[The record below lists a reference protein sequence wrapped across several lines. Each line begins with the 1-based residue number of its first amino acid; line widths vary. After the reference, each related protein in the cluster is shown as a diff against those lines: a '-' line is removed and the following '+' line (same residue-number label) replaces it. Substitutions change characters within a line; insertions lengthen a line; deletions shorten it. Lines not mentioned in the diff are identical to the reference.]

1 MITGTAVVAMLLL
14 DAWWQQAMRPEVEL
28 LLQKAN
34 VELAIGDYE
43 SAESYCQQVLAQ
55 EPQSVPALM
64 LAGEAA
70 MKAERFEDAVE
81 YFHAVPHSASEDSV
95 AAMFAAA
102 EVFRASGAPEEAE
115 RDYSYVLKWRPSHV
129 FAHERLAFILDLQGR
144 RWESTPHLFEQLRQK
159 QVSYSTLIRL
169 GSRDSAV
176 PFPGELDKI
185 RQAKRAP
192 AVVKLAEA
200 VDAMAHFEPD
210 IAETLL
216 REAIRLKP
224 ELIEAH
230 VRLGRLLVDRDPSE
244 VPAWQR
250 SLPTQAESHPD
261 VWVARGQWS
270 QHVGQTHAAIRCFG
284 KAAKLDPNLR
294 IAHYQLSQLLGDSE
308 FADAAIDFAER
319 SRLLQQLA
327 AIMNQLS
334 LNRDDAS
341 AMEAASEVLEQL
353 GRYWEAYGWCQLQL
367 AAGSSE
373 VSAKLRTERLNAKL
387 TPKLLMTDPTSN
399 PAARF
404 DFSTFPLP
412 EWPAPN
418 EKSPADHPLPDTD
431 SGAHIQFVDRAA
443 ESGLRFTYFNAD
455 DPSVVGTRMY
465 EFSGGGIGVLDYDAD
480 GLPDLYLTQ
489 GCAWPP
495 TTESTVHRDRLFRNL
510 GDGGY
515 RDVTDETGLGDGW
528 FSQGVAI
535 GDLNNDGYPDIY
547 VANIGRNRLYHN
559 SGDGTFH
566 EITDHAGLSG
576 EQWTTSC
583 LLADLNGDQFPD
595 IYDVNYLKG
604 DDLFDRLCLLD
615 GHKRACAPSVFS
627 AERDRI
633 HLSQSAGQFREVAGA
648 IAASLDPPRAG
659 LGIVAADID
668 ESGRL
673 SLFVANDVVAN
684 AFLVNE
690 TAAGGE
696 LALRENAL
704 LAGLAFD
711 RDGRAQAC
719 MGVAAEDIDGNGL
732 LDFFVTNYYEEA
744 NSLYLQ
750 TAPGVFVESS
760 RTAELYDASFRQLG
774 FGTQFLDGD
783 LDGWADLVVANGHL
797 DDFEYLNIPFRMKP
811 QFFPNQGD
819 GGFQNS
825 PQPTTGNYFARELLG
840 RSVATLDWNCD
851 GRPDF
856 AVSHLETPAA
866 LLTNETERTG
876 HWLKLRLQAVLS
888 ARDAIGTTVTV
899 QCGERVWTRQLTAGS
914 GYQASNERML
924 LFGLDDCEQI
934 DQLVVRWPSGTRQT
948 FDDIAPDRELTI
960 IELAAT
966 PAELPHSH

>member
-1 MITGTAVVAMLLL
+1 VTILLL
-14 DAWWQQAMRPEVEL
+14 GWWWQSTRLTARE

-34 VELAIGDYE
+34 VALAIGDHE
-43 SAESYCQQVLAQ
+43 AADAYCRQVLAQ
-55 EPQSVPALM
+55 DAQSVPALM

-70 MKAERFEDAVE
+70 MKDNRFEDAVG
-81 YFHAVPHSASEDSV
+81 YFHTVPHSDSDDSV

-102 EVFRASGAPEEAE
+102 EVSRASGAPSEAE
-115 RDYSYVLKWRPSHV
+115 RDYRHVLKWRPLHAH
-129 FAHERLAFILDLQGR
+129 AHERLAFILDLQGR
-144 RWESTPHLFEQLRQK
+144 RWESTSHLFELLRQNRI
-159 QVSYSTLIRL
+159 SYSTLIRL

-185 RQAKRAP
+185 RQANRDP

-200 VDAMAHFEPD
+200 VDAMAHFQPA
-210 IAETLL
+210 IAEPLL
-216 REAIRLKP
+216 REAIRMKP
-224 ELIEAH
+224 ELIESH
-230 VRLGRLLVDRDPSE
+230 VRLGRLLVDRDPSA

-250 SLPTQAESHPD
+250 SIPAQAESHPD
-261 VWVARGQWS
+261 VWITRGQWC
-270 QHVGQTHAAIRCFG
+270 QQVGQNRAAIRCFG
-284 KAAKLDPNLR
+284 KAATLDPNLR
-294 IAHYQLSQLLGDSE
+294 IAHYQLSQLLAESE
-308 FADAAIDFAER
+308 FADAAVEFAER
-319 SRLLQQLA
+319 SRLLQRLA

-334 LNRDDAS
+334 LNREDVS
-341 AMEAASEVLEQL
+341 AMETASEILEQL
-353 GRYWEAYGWCQLQL
+353 GRFWEAYGWCQFQL
-367 AAGSSE
+367 GAGSVEAS
-373 VSAKLRTERLNAKL
+373 VRQRIGRLNTKL

-399 PAARF
+399 PAVRL

-418 EKSPADHPLPDTD
+418 EELLPDRTSPGTD
-431 SGAHIQFVDRAA
+431 SGSQIQFVDRAA

-455 DPSVVGTRMY
+455 DPDVVGTRMY

-489 GCAWPP
+489 GCTWPP
-495 TTESTVHRDRLFRNL
+495 NTESTVHRDRLFRNQ

-515 RDVTDETGLGDGW
+515 HDVTDEAGLGDGW

-535 GDLNNDGYPDIY
+535 GDLDNDGYPDIY

-566 EITDHAGLSG
+566 DVTDHAGVSG
-576 EQWTTSC
+576 QQWTTSC
-583 LLADLNGDQFPD
+583 LIADLNGDQFPD

-604 DDLFDRLCLLD
+604 DDLFDRLCLVD

-633 HLSQSAGQFREVAGA
+633 HLSQGSGQLREVAGL
-648 IAASLDPPRAG
+648 AAAALDPPRAG
-659 LGIVAADID
+659 LGVVAADMNG
-668 ESGRL
+668 SGRL
-673 SLFVANDVVAN
+673 SLLVANDVVAN
-684 AFLVNE
+684 SFLINE
-690 TAAGGE
+690 TSADDGE
-696 LALRENAL
+696 LVFRENAL

-719 MGVAAEDIDGNGL
+719 MGVAADDIDGNGL

-760 RTAELYDASFRQLG
+760 RVAGLYDASFRQLG

-819 GGFQNS
+819 GGFQSS
-825 PQPTTGNYFARELLG
+825 PQPTTGSYFDRELLG

-866 LLTNETERTG
+866 LLTNETQHTG
-876 HWLKLRLQAVLS
+876 HWLKIRLQGVLS

-899 QCGERVWTRQLTAGS
+899 RCGERVWTRQLTAGS

-924 LFGLDDCEQI
+924 LFGLGDCEQV
-934 DQLVVRWPSGTRQT
+934 DQLVVLWPSGTRQT
-948 FDDIAPDRELTI
+948 FDNLAPDRELTI
-960 IELAAT
+960 IELGAV
-966 PAELPHSH
+966 PFELPPVR

>member
-1 MITGTAVVAMLLL
+1 M
-14 DAWWQQAMRPEVEL
+14 
-28 LLQKAN
+28 
-34 VELAIGDYE
+34 
-43 SAESYCQQVLAQ
+43 
-55 EPQSVPALM
+55 PALM

-102 EVFRASGAPEEAE
+102 EVFRASGAPAEAE
-115 RDYSYVLKWRPSHV
+115 RDYRHVLKWRPSHV

-185 RQAKRAP
+185 RRAKRDP

-200 VDAMAHFEPD
+200 VSAMADFQPA
-210 IAETLL
+210 IAEALL
-216 REAIRLKP
+216 HEAIRLKP

-230 VRLGRLLVDRDPSE
+230 VRLGRLLVDRDPSG
-244 VPAWQR
+244 VPGWQR
-250 SLPTQAESHPD
+250 SLPIQAESHPD
-261 VWVARGQWS
+261 VWITQGQWS
-270 QHVGQTHAAIRCFG
+270 QHVGQTRAAIRCFG
-284 KAAKLDPNLR
+284 NAAKLDPNLR
-294 IAHYQLSQLLGDSE
+294 IAHYQLSQLLADSE

-319 SRLLQQLA
+319 SRLLQQMA
-327 AIMNQLS
+327 VIMNQLS

-341 AMEAASEVLEQL
+341 AMGAASEVLEQL
-353 GRYWEAYGWCQLQL
+353 GRHREAYGWCQLQL

-373 VSAKLRTERLNAKL
+373 APVRRRLEILNAQL
-387 TPKLLMTDPTSN
+387 SPKLLMTDPKSN

-412 EWPAPN
+412 EWPSPN
-418 EKSPADHPLPDTD
+418 ERSLPDRPSPDTD
-431 SGAHIQFVDRAA
+431 SGSQIQFVDRAA
-443 ESGLRFTYFNAD
+443 EAGLRFTYFNAD
-455 DPSVVGTRMY
+455 DPNVVGTRMY
-465 EFSGGGIGVLDYDAD
+465 EFSGGGIGVLDYDVD

-495 TTESTVHRDRLFRNL
+495 KTESTVHRDRLFRNL

-515 RDVTDETGLGDGW
+515 RDVTDEAGLGDGW

-535 GDLNNDGYPDIY
+535 GDLDNDGYPDIY

-559 SGDGTFH
+559 SGDGTFRDV
-566 EITDHAGLSG
+566 TDHAGVSG
-576 EQWTTSC
+576 QQWTTSC
-583 LLADLNGDQFPD
+583 LIADLNGDQYPD

-604 DDLFDRLCLLD
+604 DDLFDRLCMVD

-633 HLSQSAGQFREVAGA
+633 HLSQGTGQFREVAGA
-648 IAASLDPPRAG
+648 TAASLDPPRAG
-659 LGIVAADID
+659 LGIVAADMD
-668 ESGRL
+668 GSGRL

-684 AFLVNE
+684 SLLINE
-690 TAAGGE
+690 TSADDGE
-696 LALRENAL
+696 LILRENAL

-719 MGVAAEDIDGNGL
+719 MGVAADDIDGNGL

-760 RTAELYDASFRQLG
+760 RVAGLYDASFRQLG
-774 FGTQFLDGD
+774 FGTQCLDGD
-783 LDGWADLVVANGHL
+783 LDGWLDLVVANGHL
-797 DDFEYLNIPFRMKP
+797 DDFQYLDIPFRMRP
-811 QFFPNQGD
+811 QFFSNRGE
-819 GGFQNS
+819 GRFQKS
-825 PQPTTGNYFARELLG
+825 TQPTTDNYFDRELLG
-840 RSVATLDWNCD
+840 RSVAVLDWNCD
-851 GRPDF
+851 GQPDF

-866 LLTNETERTG
+866 LLTNETQHTG
-876 HWLKLRLQAVLS
+876 HWLKIRLQGVLS

-899 QCGERVWTRQLTAGS
+899 QCGDRVWTRQLTAGS

-924 LFGLDDCEQI
+924 LFGLGDCEQI
-934 DQLVVRWPSGTRQT
+934 DQVIVRWPSGTTQT
-948 FDDIAPDRELTI
+948 FDDIAPDRELAI
-960 IELAAT
+960 IELGGV
-966 PAELPHSH
+966 PFEMPPLR

>member
-1 MITGTAVVAMLLL
+1 M
-14 DAWWQQAMRPEVEL
+14 
-28 LLQKAN
+28 
-34 VELAIGDYE
+34 
-43 SAESYCQQVLAQ
+43 
-55 EPQSVPALM
+55 PALM

-102 EVFRASGAPEEAE
+102 EVFRASGAPAEAE
-115 RDYSYVLKWRPSHV
+115 RDYRHVLKWRPSHV

-185 RQAKRAP
+185 RRAKRDP

-200 VDAMAHFEPD
+200 VSAMADFQPA
-210 IAETLL
+210 IAEALL
-216 REAIRLKP
+216 HEAIRLKP

-230 VRLGRLLVDRDPSE
+230 VRLGRLLVDRDPSG

-250 SLPTQAESHPD
+250 SLPIQAESHPD
-261 VWVARGQWS
+261 VWITQGQWS
-270 QHVGQTHAAIRCFG
+270 QHVGQTRAAIRCFG
-284 KAAKLDPNLR
+284 NAAKLDPNLR
-294 IAHYQLSQLLGDSE
+294 IAHYQLSQLLADSE

-319 SRLLQQLA
+319 SRLLQQMA

-334 LNRDDAS
+334 LNRDDGS
-341 AMEAASEVLEQL
+341 AMGAASEVLEQL
-353 GRYWEAYGWCQLQL
+353 GRHREAHGWCQLQL

-373 VSAKLRTERLNAKL
+373 APVRRRLEILNAQL
-387 TPKLLMTDPTSN
+387 SPKLLMTDPKSN

-412 EWPAPN
+412 EWPSPN
-418 EKSPADHPLPDTD
+418 ERSLPDRPSPDTD
-431 SGAHIQFVDRAA
+431 SGSQIQFVDRAA
-443 ESGLRFTYFNAD
+443 EAGLRFTYFNAD
-455 DPSVVGTRMY
+455 DPNVVGTRMY
-465 EFSGGGIGVLDYDAD
+465 EFSGGGIGVLDYDVD

-495 TTESTVHRDRLFRNL
+495 KTESTVHRDRLFRNL

-515 RDVTDETGLGDGW
+515 HDVTDEAGLGDGW

-535 GDLNNDGYPDIY
+535 GDLDNDGYPDIY

-559 SGDGTFH
+559 SGDGTFRDV
-566 EITDHAGLSG
+566 TDHAGVSG
-576 EQWTTSC
+576 QQWTTSC
-583 LLADLNGDQFPD
+583 LIADLNGDQYPD

-604 DDLFDRLCLLD
+604 DDLFDRLCMVD

-633 HLSQSAGQFREVAGA
+633 HLSQGTGQFREVAGA
-648 IAASLDPPRAG
+648 TAASLDPPRAG
-659 LGIVAADID
+659 LGIVAADMD
-668 ESGRL
+668 GSGRL

-684 AFLVNE
+684 AFLINE
-690 TAAGGE
+690 TAAGGGE
-696 LALRENAL
+696 PVLRENAL

-719 MGVAAEDIDGNGL
+719 MGVAADDIDGNGL

-744 NSLYLQ
+744 NSTYLQ

-760 RTAELYDASFRQLG
+760 RVAGLYDASFRQLG

-783 LDGWADLVVANGHL
+783 LDGWLDLVVANGHL
-797 DDFEYLNIPFRMKP
+797 DDFQYLNIPFRMRP
-811 QFFPNQGD
+811 QFFSNQGD
-819 GGFQNS
+819 GRFQN
-825 PQPTTGNYFARELLG
+825 PLQPTTGTYFERELLG
-840 RSVATLDWNCD
+840 RSVAILDWNCD

-856 AVSHLETPAA
+856 AVSHLETPVS
-866 LLTNETERTG
+866 LLTNETQHTG
-876 HWLKLRLQAVLS
+876 HWLKIRLQGVLS
-888 ARDAIGTTVTV
+888 ARDAIGATVTV

-914 GYQASNERML
+914 GYQASNEKML
-924 LFGLDDCEQI
+924 LFGLADYEQI
-934 DQLVVRWPSGTRQT
+934 DQLVVRWPSGTKQT

-960 IELAAT
+960 TELGAALF
-966 PAELPHSH
+966 ELPLRN